1 MTLNF
6 QHQLNTE
13 LLRSERRRIIS
24 IIGIFLF
31 AMGFRVADS
40 YLFKVDAA
48 TAQIH
53 SLAIVLLF
61 PVIIII
67 FEIFCLLYINRKL
80 KSGSKK
86 IPMVMQYVITT
97 VEILLPSLIIIS
109 VVRQYPQFDMLRS
122 PALYIYFIF
131 IILSTL
137 RLNFPLSFFCG
148 LLSAAAYATITL
160 LMDGQFTSHDAGRVI
175 IMLLSGVAAGLVAN
189 QIRNGINNSVKE
201 AERRQRVEN
210 LFGRQLS
217 AEVAEK
223 MLENDGIIESKR
235 MNVAIL
241 FIDIRNFT
249 RFAAGRKPEEIVQ
262 YQNEFFKI
270 VINVIARYHG
280 VVHQFLGDGCM
291 VTFGAPIHL
300 ENPSQNA
307 VEAGLA
313 LASAI
318 DIASLRSE
326 IPATRIGLGIHTGEV
341 VTGNIGTHERQQYSI
356 TGSVVILAS
365 RIEQLNKE
373 FGSQLLVSEDVA
385 RAIRPGT
392 ANTTCLDAVNLKG
405 WHEPMPIYKL
415 L

>member
-1 MTLNF
+1 MKLNF
-6 QHQLNTE
+6 QQQLNTE
-13 LLRSERRRIIS
+13 LLRSERRRIII

-31 AMGFRVADS
+31 ALGYRFADS
-40 YLFKVDAA
+40 VIFTPDAE
-48 TAQIH
+48 TERIQ

-67 FEIFCLLYINRKL
+67 FEIFCLMYINRRL
-80 KSGSKK
+80 RTGGKK
-86 IPMVMQYVITT
+86 IPMVMQYLNTA
-97 VEILLPSLIIIS
+97 VEICLPSLIMLS
-109 VVRQYPQFDMLRS
+109 VAKQYPHYDMMRS

-137 RLNFPLSFFCG
+137 KLNFPLSFFCG
-148 LLSAAAYATITL
+148 FLAAAFYVTFTIAAKQVF
-160 LMDGQFTSHDAGRVI
+160 DSNDAGRAI
-175 IMLLSGVAAGLVAN
+175 ILLLSGVAAGLVAN

-210 LFGRQLS
+210 LFGQQIS

-223 MLENDGIIESKR
+223 MLENDGKIESKR

-241 FIDIRNFT
+241 FIDIRNFSQ
-249 RFAAGRKPEEIVQ
+249 FAAGRKPEEIVQ
-262 YQNEFFKI
+262 YQNAFFTI
-270 VINVIARYHG
+270 VINTIAKFHG

-291 VTFGAPIHL
+291 VTFGAPIDL
-300 ENPSQNA
+300 DNPSQNA
-307 VEAGLA
+307 VEAGLT
-313 LASAI
+313 LVNAI
-318 DIASLRSE
+318 DAASIRGE
-326 IPATRIGLGIHTGEV
+326 IPATKIGLGIHTGEV

-365 RIEQLNKE
+365 RIEQLNKQ

-392 ANTTCLDAVNLKG
+392 ASTTCLDAVPLKG

>member
-1 MTLNF
+1 MKLNF
-6 QHQLNTE
+6 QQQLNTE
-13 LLRSERRRIIS
+13 LLHSEKRRITI
-24 IIGIFLF
+24 IIGIFVF
-31 AMGFRVADS
+31 AMGYRFADS
-40 YLFKVDAA
+40 ILFKMDAE
-48 TAQIH
+48 TEQIQ
-53 SLAIVLLF
+53 SLWIVLLF
-61 PVIIII
+61 PVVIII
-67 FEIFCLLYINRKL
+67 FEIFCLLYINKRL
-80 KSGSKK
+80 RNGGKK
-86 IPMVMQYVITT
+86 IPIVMQYINTAMEVF
-97 VEILLPSLIIIS
+97 LPSLILFS
-109 VVRQYPQFDMLRS
+109 VVKQYPQYDMLRS
-122 PALYIYFIF
+122 PALYIYFLF

-148 LLSAAAYATITL
+148 ALSAASYVVIKL
-160 LMDGQFTSHDAGRVI
+160 LMRNDFTSNDAGRAVI
-175 IMLLSGVAAGLVAN
+175 LLLSGVAAGLVAN

-210 LFGRQLS
+210 LFGRQIS

-223 MLENDGIIESKR
+223 MIEGDGIIESRR

-249 RFAAGRKPEEIVQ
+249 KFAAGRRPEEIVQ
-262 YQNEFFKI
+262 YQNAFFKI
-270 VINVIARYHG
+270 VINTVAKYHG

-291 VTFGAPIHL
+291 VTFGAPLHL

-313 LASAI
+313 LAKAI
-318 DIASLRSE
+318 DAACLCEE
-326 IPATRIGLGIHTGEV
+326 IPATRIGLGIHAGEV
-341 VTGNIGTHERQQYSI
+341 VTGNIGTQERQQYSI

-365 RIEQLNKE
+365 RIEQLNKQ

-392 ANTTCLDAVNLKG
+392 ASTTCLEAVNLKG